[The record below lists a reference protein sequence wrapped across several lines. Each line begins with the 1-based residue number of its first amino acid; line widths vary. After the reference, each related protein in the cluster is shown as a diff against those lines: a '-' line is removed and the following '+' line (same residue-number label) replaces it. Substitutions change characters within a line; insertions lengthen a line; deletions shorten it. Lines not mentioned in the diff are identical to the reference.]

1 MRKKIR
7 TFVVINQAERYSMEK
22 LIIQDKDYVT
32 WITSLCSRYRKS
44 QIKAAVKV
52 NSEKLMFYWSLG
64 KDIVELHAE
73 SKWGDGFYKNVCRDL
88 KAALP
93 GANCFSETNVKY
105 MKNFYLLYSRYSS
118 IRPQVGDEFGK
129 CLQPDYARRVHD
141 TVGTPQVAHRQIP

>member
-1 MRKKIR
+1 
-7 TFVVINQAERYSMEK
+7 MEK

-32 WITSLCSRYRKS
+32 WITSLCSRYRQS

-93 GANCFSETNVKY
+93 DANCFSETNVKY

-129 CLQPDYARRVHD
+129 YLQPDYARRVHN

>member
-1 MRKKIR
+1 MGWRFGICKITEAFFDILGKRNNGINSLKTLAMRKKIC

-32 WITSLCSRYRKS
+32 WITSLCSRYRQS

-73 SKWGDGFYKNVCRDL
+73 SK
-88 KAALP
+88 
-93 GANCFSETNVKY
+93 
-105 MKNFYLLYSRYSS
+105 
-118 IRPQVGDEFGK
+118 
-129 CLQPDYARRVHD
+129 
-141 TVGTPQVAHRQIP
+141 